1 MAEEDLRL
9 VLDEARDGMRKSIE
23 GLQKELARIR
33 TGRANPSLLDSIH
46 VEYYGSLTP
55 LNKLA
60 TVAAPEARLL
70 VVQPFD
76 PSSATDIERAIIKS
90 DLGLTTVKDGKLIR
104 VPIPELTEERR
115 KALVKNAKKAC
126 EEHKIGVRGA
136 RRDALA
142 LLKTMEKDGEI
153 SEDDSHRAQAQ
164 VQQIH
169 DEYIRK
175 LDDVLATKEKEI
187 LHI

>member
-1 MAEEDLRL
+1 MAEEDLKL
-9 VLDEARDGMRKSIE
+9 VLDEARDGMRKAIE
-23 GLQKELARIR
+23 GLQKELSRIR
-33 TGRANPSLLDSIH
+33 TGRANPSLLDPIH
-46 VEYYGSLTP
+46 VDYYGSSTP

-60 TVAAPEARLL
+60 TVSAPEARLL

-90 DLGLTTVKDGKLIR
+90 DLGLTTVKDGKIIR

-126 EEHKIGVRGA
+126 EEHKVGVRGA

-153 SEDDSHRAQAQ
+153 SEDDGRRAQEK
-164 VQQIH
+164 VQQLT
-169 DEYIRK
+169 DEHIKR
-175 LDDVLATKEKEI
+175 LDDLLATKEKEI